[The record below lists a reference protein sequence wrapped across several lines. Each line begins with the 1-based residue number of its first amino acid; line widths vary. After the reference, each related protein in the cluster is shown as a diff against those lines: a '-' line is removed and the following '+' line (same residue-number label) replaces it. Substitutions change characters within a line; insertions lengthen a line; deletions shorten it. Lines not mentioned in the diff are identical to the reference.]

1 MELKTSDTV
10 MIKDNDADTRLGFNF
25 RVDNHL
31 IRACIYIYI
40 YIYIS
45 VVCIYVMC
53 LKYKKNIYIYITK
66 KYSKVPQPFLVWGQ
80 TKLGRGGTYHKLKI

>member
-1 MELKTSDTV
+1 

-25 RVDNHL
+25 RINNHL
-31 IRACIYIYI
+31 VRAC
-40 YIYIS
+40 IYIS

-53 LKYKKNIYIYITK
+53 LKYIKKKYRKK

-80 TKLGRGGTYHKLKI
+80 TKLGAGEHITK